1 MCADHGLGSSI
12 SLEKGDDQQPAAIG
26 FWLRASISIPSDL
39 LLQSGTVS
47 TKIRYR
53 AIISTTL
60 PPPAPTW

>member
-39 LLQSGTVS
+39 FASKWNGLY
-47 TKIRYR
+47 KN
-53 AIISTTL
+53 
-60 PPPAPTW
+60 